1 MPPRTFVLVIQPYI
15 SLAFVSLLPLFQD
28 LYTVISQKYEDL
40 SEEAQQTSRQLCH
53 ITLTTLST
61 FPDTE

>member
-1 MPPRTFVLVIQPYI
+1 MSPRNYVLIIQPYV
-15 SLAFVSLLPLFQD
+15 SLAFASLLPLFQD
-28 LYTVISQKYEDL
+28 LCTVITQKYEDL
-40 SEEAQQTSRQLCH
+40 SVDAQQTSRQLCH

>member
-1 MPPRTFVLVIQPYI
+1 MSPRTFVLVIQPYI

>member
-1 MPPRTFVLVIQPYI
+1 MSPRNYVLVIQPYI
-15 SLAFVSLLPLFQD
+15 SLAFVSLLPLLQD

>member
-1 MPPRTFVLVIQPYI
+1 MSPRTYVLVIQPYI
-15 SLAFVSLLPLFQD
+15 SLAFVSLLPLLQD